1 MRQMRGFV
9 ALALVLILCGCGP
22 AASRAAQPS
31 GTQTA
36 SLPQEEQVWVSFE
49 DNGGTGRLPEA
60 LSAPQ
65 GEAVVLPAAE
75 LSARLDGARLRFVGW
90 AAEADA
96 SAPDYLPGESLTLGG
111 GPDPLRRLWRGALS
125 GGLSDGG
132 GDLLRGGIRRRN
144 TPGGP
149 RAP

>member
-9 ALALVLILCGCGP
+9 ALALVLFLCGCGS

-96 SAPDYLPGESLTLGG
+96 SAPDYLPGESLTCL
-111 GPDPLRRLWRGALS
+111 LYT
-125 GGLSDGG
+125 SDAA
-132 GDLLRGGIRRRN
+132 DD
-144 TPGGP
+144 
-149 RAP
+149 